1 MNDYRDF
8 GYYYD
13 DIMQELDYMDWVD
26 YTSKFVSPDKKILD
40 LACGSLTF
48 AILMKSEGYDI
59 SGLDL
64 SDTMLEVGKAK
75 AKMNHLLIPLY
86 HMDMTNFNIDEKFDV
101 ITCYFDSF
109 NHLPTKEMVLDSL
122 KCCYNHLN
130 EGGLLL
136 LDIFSERAYLGSEKD
151 ETTHSL
157 SCDYRW
163 KIDIDSHKNILH
175 HHFEIESDDDNIVE
189 DYYEYYYPIEL
200 FTTSGL
206 FDVENISGDF
216 KEYCDKN
223 ALRILLALKKK

>member
-26 YTSKFVSPDKKILD
+26 FTKSFCNTKYKILD

-64 SDTMLEVGKAK
+64 SESMLEVGREK

-86 HMDMTNFNIDEKFDV
+86 QMDMCKFHLDEKYDA

-109 NHLPTKEMVLDSL
+109 NHLANEHMVLDSL
-122 KCCYNHLN
+122 KCCAEHLV

-136 LDIFSERAYLGSEKD
+136 LDIFSHKAYLNSCKD
-151 ETTHSL
+151 ETKSSL

-163 KIDIDSHKNILH
+163 KIETKEPNILH
-175 HHFEIESDDDNIVE
+175 HHLDIKSDDDDISE
-189 DYYEYYYPIEL
+189 DYYEYYYPLEL
-200 FTTSGL
+200 FTENPL
-206 FDVENISGDF
+206 FQVVNISGDF
-216 KEYCDKN
+216 ENFYDKD
-223 ALRILLALKKK
+223 ALRILLVLKKR

>member
-26 YTSKFVSPDKKILD
+26 YTARFVSKDKKILD

-48 AILMKSEGYDI
+48 AILMKSDGYDI

-86 HMDMTNFNIDEKFDV
+86 HMDMTNFKIDEKFDV
-101 ITCYFDSF
+101 ITCYFDSV
-109 NHLPTKEMVLDSL
+109 NHLSTKEMVEDCL
-122 KCCYNHLN
+122 KCCHKHLTD
-130 EGGLLL
+130 GGLLL
-136 LDIFSERAYLGSEKD
+136 LDIFSEKAFLNSEKD

-163 KIDIDSHKNILH
+163 QIERNNNSIH
-175 HHFEIESDDDNIVE
+175 HHFEIKSDDDNIIE
-189 DYYEYYYPIEL
+189 DYYEYYYPLEL
-200 FTTSGL
+200 FTKSLL
-206 FDVENISGDF
+206 FEVVNISGDF
-216 KEYCDKN
+216 KDYYDSGDS
-223 ALRILLALKKK
+223 RILLALKKK